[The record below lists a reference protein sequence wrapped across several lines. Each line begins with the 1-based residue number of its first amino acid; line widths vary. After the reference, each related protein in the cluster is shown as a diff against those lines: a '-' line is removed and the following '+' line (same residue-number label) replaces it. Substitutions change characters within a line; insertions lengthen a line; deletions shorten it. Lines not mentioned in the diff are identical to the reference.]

1 MKRPSFQFYPS
12 DWLRD
17 TGLRTCSVGAR
28 GLWMDMICFMH
39 EGTPY
44 GVLKVGSK
52 VILPSNL
59 ASMVGATLQDVEG
72 WLEELESVHVFDR
85 DENGAIMS
93 RRMIRDENTRELRAA
108 GGKLGGNPV
117 LKQGKVNLQS
127 NLRDNLKSETKVKQE
142 PTPSSSSASSF
153 SSSSSSTISSTKENN
168 SPATADE
175 SDFFSQAE
183 IIPKKETVSSEGI
196 TFAHWFRD
204 TLPEKTNMPDRW
216 EKLFAQ
222 TYDDLVRLDG
232 RNDAEIRRVCQWART
247 DSFWASNFQ
256 SPAKLRK
263 RNKDGIQY
271 YDVFLEKAYQVKRA
285 VQKGM
290 VENIPIKML

>member
-1 MKRPSFQFYPS
+1 
-12 DWLRD
+12 
-17 TGLRTCSVGAR
+17 
-28 GLWMDMICFMH
+28 MDMICFMH

-108 GGKLGGNPV
+108 GGKLGGNPA
-117 LKQGKVNLQS
+117 LKQGKVNLHA
-127 NLRDNLKSETKVKQE
+127 NLGDNIKSETKVKQK
-142 PTPSSSSASSF
+142 PTPSSSSSF
-153 SSSSSSTISSTKENN
+153 SSSSSSSISSTQEEKN
-168 SPATADE
+168 SSATADE

-183 IIPKKETVSSEGI
+183 ITPKKETVSSEGVN
-196 TFAHWFRD
+196 FARWFRD
-204 TLPEKTNMPDRW
+204 TLPEKTNMPDKW
-216 EKLFAQ
+216 EKSFAQ

-232 RNDAEIRRVCQWART
+232 RNDAEIKRVCQWARN
-247 DSFWASNFQ
+247 DSFWCSNFQ

-271 YDVFLEKAYQVKRA
+271 YDVFLEKAHQVKRS
-285 VQKGM
+285 VQKGTI
-290 VENIPIKML
+290 ENIQLKILNGPDKNV